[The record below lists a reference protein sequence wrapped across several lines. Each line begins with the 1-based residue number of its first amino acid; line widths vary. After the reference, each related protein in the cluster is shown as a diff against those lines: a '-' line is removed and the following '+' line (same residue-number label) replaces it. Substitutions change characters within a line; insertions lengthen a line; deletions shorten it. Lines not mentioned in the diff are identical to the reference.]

1 MRLTV
6 FDIGGSSVK
15 HALWVEDHIELQNSF
30 TTPGTWEEM
39 KEEMLRIERS
49 HKSLGKLHGI
59 AMSCPGAVNA
69 QTGVIG
75 GLSSVPYIHDFPIRK
90 ELEELFS
97 LPVSME
103 NDANCAALAELHQG
117 AAKDVDHALFLVIG
131 SGIGGT
137 VIQSRK
143 LHRGKDLFG
152 GEFGY
157 MMLDDTHT
165 LSDLGSPV
173 KAAERYRKEMKLDKA
188 DGTLLFSEADR
199 GEPVAVKH
207 VERLI
212 DALARGIY
220 NLSVAFNPDLVI
232 IGGGISNREDI
243 VDRISLK
250 VNLNLK
256 QRGAGDLTVSIVPC
270 AFRSEANLLGA
281 VVNFTE
287 TENS

>member
-15 HALWVEDHIELQNSF
+15 HALWAEDHIEMQSAF
-30 TTPGTWEEM
+30 PTPGTWEEM
-39 KEEMLRIERS
+39 KEEMIKVLRHHRS
-49 HKSLGKLHGI
+49 LDELHGV

-69 QTGVIG
+69 ETGVIG

-90 ELEELFS
+90 ELEELF
-97 LPVSME
+97 LIPVTME

-117 AAKDVDHALFLVIG
+117 AAKDADHALFLVIG

-157 MMLDDTHT
+157 MLLDDTRT

-188 DGTLLFSEADR
+188 DGTLLFKEADR
-199 GEPVAVKH
+199 GEPVAVRY
-207 VERLI
+207 VESLI

-220 NLSVAFNPDLVI
+220 NLSVAFNPDIVI
-232 IGGGISNREDI
+232 IGGGLSNREDI
-243 VDRISLK
+243 VDRITVK
-250 VNLNLK
+250 VKLYLNR
-256 QRGAGDLTVSIVPC
+256 QGAGDLEVSIVPC

-287 TENS
+287 PENS

>member
-15 HALWVEDHIELQNSF
+15 HALWAEDHLELQSAF
-30 TTPGTWEEM
+30 FTPGTWEEM
-39 KEEMLRIERS
+39 KEEMQKVERS
-49 HKSLGKLHGI
+49 HRSLGELHGV

-69 QTGVIG
+69 KTGIIG
-75 GLSSVPYIHDFPIRK
+75 GLSAVPYIHDFPIRK
-90 ELEELFS
+90 ELQELFS

-117 AAKDVDHALFLVIG
+117 AAKDADHALFLVIG

-157 MMLDDTHT
+157 MLLDDTHT

-173 KAAERYRKEMKLDKA
+173 KAAERYRKEMNLQKA

-207 VERLI
+207 VEGLI

-243 VDRISLK
+243 VERITLK

-270 AFRSEANLLGA
+270 AFRSEANLIGA

-287 TENS
+287 PENS